1 MQISAEN
8 LQEELDLRHVEN
20 RQIKKELEKLIQDYK
35 SEKTATTDVTM
46 RIILKDEEPVCQHPR
61 RLAFTE
67 RQEVNKQI
75 EEWLNE
81 GIIRPS
87 SSEYASPI
95 VMVKKKDG
103 SSRMCIDYRKLNQKL
118 VKDKFPLPIIE
129 DVLDTLQEA
138 KVYSTLD
145 LHNGF
150 FHVDVDEDCRK
161 YTSFIVPN
169 GQFEFNKVPF
179 GLSTSPGVFQRYVS
193 SHIVESGTIKPSP
206 TKTLAVRKF
215 PEPTTIKQVQSFLG
229 LTGYFRKYIK
239 DYSKIAKPLSDLT
252 RKKNLFVFGIQQKEA
267 FEKLKK
273 IMSEGPILHLYNIS
287 EDYAKKELITRIA
300 RWALQ
305 LEEFDYEIEHRA
317 GSRMKHV
324 DALSRYP
331 VMMVC
336 NDTLTSKLKK
346 TQEED
351 DNIQTLKSLLEKQ
364 ESEEFFERNDAF
376 TKFTWLYPVKTV
388 SAESALEKLKQQ
400 QKTFGNPIRIISD
413 RGSAFTSKLFNDY
426 CDEENIQHLQIA
438 TGVPRGNGQVERI
451 HRTLIPVLT
460 KLSLDDSTKWYKYVD
475 RLQRILNSTISRSTK
490 WTPFELLVGI
500 KMRNKEDILIKDLL
514 LEEMA
519 KELLEQREFLRND
532 AKKNIETLQSENRKT
547 YTRRRKKASLYKEG
561 DLVAIQRTQFGAG
574 LKLRPKFLGPY
585 KVTKVNSK
593 DRYEVEKVGQHE
605 GPNSTTTS
613 ADLMKHFYA

>member
-1 MQISAEN
+1 
-8 LQEELDLRHVEN
+8 
-20 RQIKKELEKLIQDYK
+20 
-35 SEKTATTDVTM
+35 M

-61 RLAFTE
+61 RLAFTQ

-138 KVYSTLD
+138 KKAEL
-145 LHNGF
+145 L
-150 FHVDVDEDCRK
+150 
-161 YTSFIVPN
+161 
-169 GQFEFNKVPF
+169 
-179 GLSTSPGVFQRYVS
+179 
-193 SHIVESGTIKPSP
+193 KPSP
-206 TKTLAVRKF
+206 TKTLAVQKF

-239 DYSKIAKPLSDLT
+239 DYSKIAKPLCDLT
-252 RKKNLFVFGIQQKEA
+252 RKEKPLCFSGLNKKEA

-273 IMSEGPILHLYNIS
+273 IMSEGPILHLYKYGRKTELHTDACKQGYGAILLQEA
-287 EDYAKKELITRIA
+287 EDGKLHPVYYMSKKTNTAEEKYDSYELEHFRRLCKKELITRIA

-305 LEEFDYEIEHRA
+305 LEEFDYEIEHRT

-331 VMMVC
+331 VMMESIPLSTYHVDFIGPLPST
-336 NDTLTSKLKK
+336 N
-346 TQEED
+346 
-351 DNIQTLKSLLEKQ
+351 KSYQ
-364 ESEEFFERNDAF
+364 HIFTIVDAF

-413 RGSAFTSKLFNDY
+413 RGSAFTSKLFND
-426 CDEENIQHLQIA
+426 CDEENIQHQQIA

-547 YTRRRKKASLYKEG
+547 YNRRRKKASLYKEG

-593 DRYEVEKVGQHE
+593 DRYEVEKVGQHD

-613 ADLMKHFYA
+613 ADLMKLFMLN